1 MIISDLNYLEVVSEE
16 TNIVGGI
23 RNAKKATKLKF
34 KEKVDI
40 DKNISGKSKVKGRIA
55 FAEADSDA
63 FGKNALTNA
72 LSYTYVSDN
81 YSSSSATSA
90 ASAN

>member
-16 TNIVGGI
+16 TNIVGGF
-23 RNAKKATKLKF
+23 RNRKVKEKLTF
-34 KEKVDI
+34 KEKVKI
-40 DKNISGKSKVKGRIA
+40 DKDISGKSKVKGRIA

-63 FGKNALTNA
+63 YGKNALTNA
-72 LSYTYVSDN
+72 ISYTYVGDK